1 MDQLIFAYGSMMHSG
16 EIRRRCPS
24 ARFVARAVFP
34 DRRLHFPRASVLR
47 AGGVA
52 GLEHTPGELA
62 WGVVWS
68 IPTEEVASLD
78 VSEGFRAERRPSRN
92 SYNRKPGTVWV
103 EGRASEALCIDFYD
117 AVPDQSRQRPSVGYL
132 DLILTGARQHQLPR
146 HYLHRIEALRAGLV
160 GCQRTLNSFVS

>member
-1 MDQLIFAYGSMMHSG
+1 MEQLIFAYGSMMHAG
-16 EIRRRCPS
+16 EIRHRCPS

-34 DRRLHFPRASVLR
+34 DRRLNFPRGSVLR

-52 GLEHTPGELA
+52 GLEYTPGELA

-68 IPTEEVASLD
+68 IPTEEVESLD
-78 VSEGFRAERRPSRN
+78 AAEGFIAERRPSRN

-103 EGRASEALCIDFYD
+103 EGRASEALCIHFYD
-117 AVPDQSRQRPSVGYL
+117 AVPDQSCQSPSAGYL

-146 HYLHRIEALRAGLV
+146 NYLQRIEALR
-160 GCQRTLNSFVS
+160 T